1 MLLNS
6 IWTQPPVLAAVV
18 TGTIALILALWNFFS
33 ARKTQTEIEILKSEL
48 AEKKS
53 DNDARREYEFEARK
67 RLYQEYEPLLFQ
79 LMEASENALH
89 RIQSLAR
96 TARHGDLN
104 DIGWLSQF
112 NYYTKSTLYKLLV
125 PIAIYQ
131 IMQKKLTLLDITVDN
146 SIGLRY
152 KIVKQIYLS
161 YTDDFEFARLIENI
175 YYEPNNIDW
184 QVKRED
190 NPKSFWRQGLP
201 MGLLDKT
208 IDILIEKDE
217 HGKERV
223 ISYGEFEKK
232 LGDIGNNKN
241 ADIHLSRDIFYK
253 FHPES
258 RPILWRILIAQ
269 SFLLKAL
276 LALQNLKPES
286 ITQDVIRKLLVHY
299 DDESLNVFRWSND
312 KSFSDQI
319 EEPFRVAVKY
329 FENRF

>member
-1 MLLNS
+1 MLLHS
-6 IWTQPPVLAAVV
+6 IWSKPPTIAAII
-18 TGTIALILALWNFFS
+18 TGTIALILALWNFFTS
-33 ARKTQTEIEILKSEL
+33 RKTLNEIEILKSEL

-53 DNDARREYEFEARK
+53 EKDARREYEFEARK

-96 TARHGDLN
+96 TARNGNLN
-104 DIGWLSQF
+104 DTGWLSRF
-112 NYYTKSTLYKLLV
+112 NYYTKSTLYLLLAPV
-125 PIAIYQ
+125 AIYQ

-161 YTDDFEFARLIENI
+161 YTDDFEFARLVETI
-175 YYEPNNIDW
+175 YYEPNHTNWEI
-184 QVKRED
+184 KRMV
-190 NPKSFWRQGLP
+190 NPERFWRQGLP

-208 IDILIEKDE
+208 IDILIEKSE
-217 HGKERV
+217 NSKERL
-223 ISYGEFEKK
+223 IGYGEFEKK
-232 LGDIGNNKN
+232 IGNVNHDKIS
-241 ADIHLSRDIFYK
+241 DINLARDIFYK

-258 RPILWRILIAQ
+258 RPILWRVLIAQ

-276 LALQNLKPES
+276 LELQNLKPEK
-286 ITQDVIRKLLVHY
+286 ITQDVVKKLLCCY
-299 DDESLNVFRWSND
+299 DKESLEVFRWSND
-312 KSFSDQI
+312 ETFSKQI

-329 FENRF
+329 FESRF